1 MNDNL
6 KSMVE
11 AVKKFANSSYEHNGW
26 DLVVETMGDED
37 IADLIK
43 NCKSAIEAVA
53 KVKRFIAPIH
63 EHRREIQSTAF

>member
-1 MNDNL
+1 MKQNL
-6 KSMVE
+6 NEMVE
-11 AVKKFANSSYEHNGW
+11 AVKKFANASYERNGW

-43 NCKSAIEAVA
+43 NCSNAIEAVK

-63 EHRREIQSTAF
+63 EHRKEIQSTVF